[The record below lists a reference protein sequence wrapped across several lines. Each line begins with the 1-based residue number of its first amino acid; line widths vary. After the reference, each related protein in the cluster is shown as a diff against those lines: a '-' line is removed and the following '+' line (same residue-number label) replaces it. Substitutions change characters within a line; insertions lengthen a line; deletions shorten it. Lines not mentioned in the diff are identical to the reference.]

1 MSDHETFNA
10 GDVPLQCGIT
20 LRDAKL
26 AYKTHGKLNADKSNV
41 VLFPT
46 RFSGRHGDNEYLI
59 GEDKALDPRKYF
71 IVVPNLFGNGVSSSP
86 SNTPQPLNAGRFPG
100 VTIYDNVMVQRRMLQ
115 SVFGVDRLA
124 LALGWS
130 MGALQAFQW
139 AALWPDKVER
149 ILSLCGSARCSPHN
163 YVFLDG
169 VRVALTAD
177 AAFAGGFYS
186 EPPAVGL
193 RAMGRVWAASGL
205 SQTFY
210 RRHMYREMGFATVE
224 DFLVNWWEWLFQQRD
239 ANNLLAL
246 VWTWQHADLSAN
258 PVYNGDFEKAL
269 GAIEARAIV
278 MPCSTDMYFPPEDN
292 AYEVQRMKRAELR
305 IIDSVW
311 GHYAGGG
318 RDRASVPL
326 IDTAIRELLAS

>member
-26 AYKTHGKLNADKSNV
+26 AYKTHGHLNADKSNV

-100 VTIYDNVMVQRRMLQ
+100 VTVYDNVTVQRRMLQ
-115 SVFGVDRLA
+115 SVFGIDRLA

-130 MGALQAFQW
+130 MGALQAYQW

-149 ILSLCGSARCSPHN
+149 ILPLCGSARCSDRKSTRLNSSHIQKSRMP
-163 YVFLDG
+163 
-169 VRVALTAD
+169 
-177 AAFAGGFYS
+177 S
-186 EPPAVGL
+186 
-193 RAMGRVWAASGL
+193 
-205 SQTFY
+205 
-210 RRHMYREMGFATVE
+210 
-224 DFLVNWWEWLFQQRD
+224 
-239 ANNLLAL
+239 
-246 VWTWQHADLSAN
+246 SA
-258 PVYNGDFEKAL
+258 
-269 GAIEARAIV
+269 
-278 MPCSTDMYFPPEDN
+278 
-292 AYEVQRMKRAELR
+292 
-305 IIDSVW
+305 
-311 GHYAGGG
+311 
-318 RDRASVPL
+318 
-326 IDTAIRELLAS
+326 

>member
-26 AYKTHGKLNADKSNV
+26 AYKTHGHLNADKSNT

-100 VTIYDNVMVQRRMLQ
+100 VTIYDNVMVQRRMLLD
-115 SVFGVDRLA
+115 VFGVDRLA
-124 LALGWS
+124 LVLGWS
-130 MGALQAFQW
+130 MGALQAYQW

-149 ILSLCGSARCSPHN
+149 MLSLCGSARCAPHN

-169 VRVALTAD
+169 VKVALTAD
-177 AAFAGGFYS
+177 AAFAGGFYK

-193 RAMGRVWAASGL
+193 RAMARVWAASGL

-269 GAIEARAIV
+269 GAIEARAIA

-292 AYEVQRMKRAELR
+292 AYEVERMKRAELR

-318 RDRASVPL
+318 RDRASIPP
-326 IDTAIRELLAS
+326 IDAALRELLAS

>member
-86 SNTPQPLNAGRFPG
+86 SNTPQPLNAGKFPG
-100 VTIYDNVMVQRRMLQ
+100 VTIYDNVQVQRRMLET
-115 SVFGVDRLA
+115 VFGVDRLA
-124 LALGWS
+124 LAVGWS
-130 MGALQAFQW
+130 MGALQSYQW
-139 AALWPDKVER
+139 ACLWPDKVAR
-149 ILSLCGSARCSPHN
+149 LFALCGSARCAPHN

-169 VRVALTAD
+169 VKVALQAD
-177 AAFAGGFYS
+177 AAFAGGFYK
-186 EPPAVGL
+186 EPPVVGL
-193 RAMGRVWAASGL
+193 RAMARVWAASGL

-246 VWTWQHADLSAN
+246 IWTWQHGDVSAN
-258 PVYNGDFEKAL
+258 PVYNGDFAKAL
-269 GAIEARAIV
+269 GAIQARAIV
-278 MPCSTDMYFPPEDN
+278 MPCNTDMYFPPEDN
-292 AYEVQRMKRAELR
+292 EEEVRLMKRAELR
-305 IIDSVW
+305 VIDSVW

-318 RDRASVPL
+318 RDVPSIKV
-326 IDTAIRELLAS
+326 IDGALRELLAS

>member
-10 GDVPLQCGIT
+10 GDVALQCGIT

-46 RFSGRHGDNEYLI
+46 RFSGRHNDNEYLI
-59 GEDKALDPRKYF
+59 GEDKALDPREYF

-100 VTIYDNVMVQRRMLQ
+100 VTVYDNVLAQRKMLA
-115 SVFGVDRLA
+115 SVFGIDRLT

-130 MGALQAFQW
+130 MGALQAYQW

-149 ILSLCGSARCSPHN
+149 IFALCGSARCAPHN

-169 VRVALTAD
+169 VKVALQTD
-177 AAFAGGFYS
+177 AAFAGGFYTA
-186 EPPAVGL
+186 PPAVGL
-193 RAMGRVWAASGL
+193 RAMGRVWAACGL
-205 SQTFY
+205 SQTFF

-278 MPCSTDMYFPPEDN
+278 MPCRTDMYFPPEDN
-292 AYEVQRMKRAELR
+292 AYEVEHMKRAELR
-305 IIDSVW
+305 VIDSVW

-318 RDRASVPL
+318 RDTASLPVIDRAL
-326 IDTAIRELLAS
+326 RDLLAR